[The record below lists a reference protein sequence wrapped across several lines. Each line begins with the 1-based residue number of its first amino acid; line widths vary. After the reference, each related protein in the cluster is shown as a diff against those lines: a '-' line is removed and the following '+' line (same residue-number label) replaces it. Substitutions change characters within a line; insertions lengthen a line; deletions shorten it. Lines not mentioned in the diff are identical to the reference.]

1 MAGGGS
7 AEADHGSCAG
17 DEASLR
23 QARWGRSGC
32 NAQLKRHGSIGLDV
46 RAVDAAGIQVRCC
59 HASSFKKGKFD
70 SCHHNSVKLGVTLK
84 IMPLNG
90 MIFNMRS
97 NFKKLEWHGSN

>member
-7 AEADHGSCAG
+7 AEADHGSCAS

-32 NAQLKRHGSIGLDV
+32 NGQRWFAMQRRHGRGGGYIYGLERHGSIGLDV

-59 HASSFKKGKFD
+59 HASSFKNAD
-70 SCHHNSVKLGVTLK
+70 TMNELK
-84 IMPLNG
+84 KNA
-90 MIFNMRS
+90 F
-97 NFKKLEWHGSN
+97 